1 MPERPAPAPD
11 VQEYVDAIAP
21 ANRPLFDR
29 LDRLILEVR
38 PQAEVVIS
46 YQMPTYVVGDFRLYV
61 AAWKHG
67 LSIYG
72 WDQGNDGGFTDRHPE
87 LKTHKGTIKMSPTA
101 AAGIDDDELRE
112 LVRAALPA

>member
-1 MPERPAPAPD
+1 MPDHPAMAAD
-11 VQEYVDAIAP
+11 VQAYVDAIAP
-21 ANRPLFDR
+21 ANRLLFDR
-29 LDRLILEVR
+29 VHRLISEVR

-72 WDQGNDGGFTDRHPE
+72 WDQGQDGGFTDRHPE
-87 LKTHKGTIKMSPTA
+87 LKTHKGTITLSPTA

-112 LVRAALPA
+112 LVGAALPA